1 MNRSLSLLFDQ
12 ATLDFTSIPQLLV
25 FNVTS
30 FFRSLPLYAVPVLER
45 LSMLMLEILL
55 RLGLFS
61 FLFDLKGDLHNV
73 HAEFFVLLVFGFF
86 DHDAKVLE
94 VLLI

>member
-1 MNRSLSLLFDQ
+1 
-12 ATLDFTSIPQLLV
+12 
-25 FNVTS
+25 
-30 FFRSLPLYAVPVLER
+30 
-45 LSMLMLEILL
+45 MLMLEILL